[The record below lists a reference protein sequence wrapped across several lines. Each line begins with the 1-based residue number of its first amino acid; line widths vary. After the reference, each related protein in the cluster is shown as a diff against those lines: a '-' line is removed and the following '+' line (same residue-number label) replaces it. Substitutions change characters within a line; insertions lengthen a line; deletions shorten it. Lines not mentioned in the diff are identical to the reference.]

1 MGKSGFIHP
10 SVYFEYGFFNENG
23 INPNLTGRFARS
35 TANKLRSIG
44 VPIPVLEF
52 AYVELYNVFE
62 RESGYGDTEDI
73 SDIMRASIFCEPFI
87 NFKFLIEFIDFGLI
101 AAESEDE
108 IEAFFVHFHK
118 VIDICKY
125 SNLEGVIE
133 Y

>member
-1 MGKSGFIHP
+1 MGKSFFVHP
-10 SVYFEYGFFNENG
+10 SVYFEYGFFNSNG
-23 INPNLTGRFARS
+23 INPDLTGKFARS
-35 TANKLRSIG
+35 TANRLMSMK
-44 VPIPVLEF
+44 VPVPVLEF

-62 RESGYGDTEDI
+62 RERGYGNIEDI
-73 SDIMRASIFCEPFI
+73 SDIMRAFIFCEPFI

-101 AAESEDE
+101 AAESDND